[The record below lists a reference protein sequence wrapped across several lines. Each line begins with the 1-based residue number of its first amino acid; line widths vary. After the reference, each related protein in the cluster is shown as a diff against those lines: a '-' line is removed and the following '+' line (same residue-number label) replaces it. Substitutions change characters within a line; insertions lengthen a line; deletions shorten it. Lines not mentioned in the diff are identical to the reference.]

1 MIDRRTS
8 DGKPGFYVPLKLD
21 LFEVGDDGDGPTGL
35 GRTVMRWVWYLT
47 VAGAGLISGAYLA
60 AWIWTGGSQ

>member
-35 GRTVMRWVWYLT
+35 GRTVMRWVGWFT
-47 VAGAGLISGAYLA
+47 A
-60 AWIWTGGSQ
+60 ALFVGWVGWIMLLWWRSNS